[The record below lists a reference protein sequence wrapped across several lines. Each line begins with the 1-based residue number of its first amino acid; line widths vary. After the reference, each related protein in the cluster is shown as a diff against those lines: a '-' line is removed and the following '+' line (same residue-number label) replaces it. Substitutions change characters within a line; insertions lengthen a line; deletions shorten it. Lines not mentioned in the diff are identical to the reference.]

1 MPRKF
6 KTVDYEAT
14 LDQSVSIREC
24 LPPEPLARFIAQ
36 VITELDLSEIYAAYG
51 RRGGTAIAPEVL
63 LGLLFYG
70 YASGV
75 FSSRKLEQAS
85 RESIPFRFLSGHLH
99 PDHDTIAN
107 FRRRFLGPIKGLFVQ
122 VLLLAVDAKVL
133 SLDDISV
140 DGTKIHADASKS
152 KAVSYGHLV
161 TLRAAL
167 TAEVEEL
174 LRLGEAADGPGRPD
188 SLDVTA
194 ELDRRREKLAHLAQ
208 AETVLR
214 ARAEERY
221 QLEQVAYEAKLAE
234 RAARQ
239 QQSGRKPGGR
249 VPQPPFWPSEITT
262 STTSQTP
269 SRGS

>member
-14 LDQSVSIREC
+14 LDQRVSIREC
-24 LPPEPLARFIAQ
+24 LPPGHLARFIAE

-75 FSSRKLEQAS
+75 FSSRKIEQAS

-107 FRRRFLGPIKGLFVQ
+107 FRRRFLGPIKALFVQ
-122 VLLLAVDAKVL
+122 VLLLAVEAKVL
-133 SLDDISV
+133 SLDDISI

-152 KAVSYGHLV
+152 KAVSHGHLV
-161 TLRAAL
+161 RLQAAL
-167 TAEVEEL
+167 TAEVDEL
-174 LRLGEAADGPGRPD
+174 LRLGEAADGPVRPD
-188 SLDVTA
+188 VLDITA
-194 ELDRRREKLAHLAQ
+194 ELDRRQETLAHLAQ
-208 AETVLR
+208 AEIVLQ

-221 QLEQVAYEAKLAE
+221 QLEEAAYEAKMAE

-239 QQSGRKPGGR
+239 RQSGRNPGGR
-249 VPQPPFWPSEITT
+249 VPQPPF
-262 STTSQTP
+262 
-269 SRGS
+269 

>member
-14 LDQSVSIREC
+14 LDQTVSLREC
-24 LPPEPLARFIAQ
+24 LPPEHLARFIAR
-36 VITELDLSEIYAAYG
+36 VITDLDLSEIYAVYG

-70 YASGV
+70 YANGV

-85 RESIPFRFLSGHLH
+85 RESIPFRFLSGHLQ
-99 PDHDTIAN
+99 PDHDTIAS
-107 FRRRFLGPIKGLFVQ
+107 FRRRFLGPIKALFVQ

-133 SLDDISV
+133 SLDDISL

-167 TAEVEEL
+167 TAEVDEL
-174 LRLGEAADGPGRPD
+174 LRLGEAADAPLRPD
-188 SLDVTA
+188 SLDVSA
-194 ELDRRREKLAHLAQ
+194 ELERRQQKLANLAQ
-208 AETVLR
+208 AEAVLQ

-221 QLEQVAYEAKLAE
+221 QLEQARYEVKMAE

-239 QQSGRKPGGR
+239 HQSGRKPSGP
-249 VPQPPFWPSEITT
+249 VPNPPF
-262 STTSQTP
+262 
-269 SRGS
+269 

>member
-1 MPRKF
+1 LPRKF
-6 KTVDYEAT
+6 KTVDYEAA
-14 LDQSVSIREC
+14 LDERVSIREC
-24 LPPEPLARFIAQ
+24 LPPEHLARFIAQ

-85 RESIPFRFLSGHLH
+85 RESIPFRFLSGHLQ

-107 FRRRFLGPIKGLFVQ
+107 FRRRFLGPIQDLFVQ
-122 VLLLAVDAKVL
+122 VLLLAVEAKVL
-133 SLDDISV
+133 TLDDISL

-161 TLRAAL
+161 SLRDAL

-174 LRLGEAADGPGRPD
+174 LRLGEAADAPSPLNTLEV
-188 SLDVTA
+188 SA
-194 ELDRRREKLAHLAQ
+194 EIDRRRAKLAHLAE
-208 AETVLR
+208 AETVLQT
-214 ARAEERY
+214 RAEERY
-221 QLEQVAYEAKLAE
+221 QLEAAAYEAKMAE

-239 QQSGRKPGGR
+239 RQSGRKPGGR
-249 VPQPPFWPSEITT
+249 VPQSPF
-262 STTSQTP
+262 
-269 SRGS
+269 

>member
-1 MPRKF
+1 ME
-6 KTVDYEAT
+6 V
-14 LDQSVSIREC
+14 
-24 LPPEPLARFIAQ
+24 
-36 VITELDLSEIYAAYG
+36 DLSEIYAAYG

-85 RESIPFRFLSGHLH
+85 HESIPFRFLSGHLH

-122 VLLLAVDAKVL
+122 VLLLAVEDKVL
-133 SLDDISV
+133 TLDDISV

-152 KAVSYGHLV
+152 KAVSYGHLL

-167 TAEVEEL
+167 TAEVDEL
-174 LRLGEAADGPGRPD
+174 LRLGEVADAVALPG
-188 SLDVTA
+188 SLDISA
-194 ELDRRREKLAHLAQ
+194 EIKRRRETLANLTQ
-208 AETVLR
+208 AEAVLED
-214 ARAEERY
+214 RAEERY
-221 QLEQVAYEAKLAE
+221 QLERAGYEAKMAE

-239 QQSGRKPGGR
+239 HQSGRKPRGP
-249 VPQPPFWPSEITT
+249 VPKPPFWPSETPT
-262 STTSQTP
+262 STISLTP
-269 SRGS
+269 SREL